1 MKPRSLNLELFLD
14 RSSQADHTG
23 YGVLHQSICLQV
35 EGVPHY
41 NRGQGSLQ
49 GMLCGRAA
57 LLGLGMSVQKA

>member
-1 MKPRSLNLELFLD
+1 MKPRSLNLELFLN
-14 RSSQADHTG
+14 RYSQADHTS

-41 NRGQGSLQ
+41 NRGQSSLQ

-57 LLGLGMSVQKA
+57 LLGLGMGVQRA